1 MTRITESE
9 IEEFAIELLE
19 KSSYQYVY
27 TPNIAPDSDTPERAR
42 FEDVLLLERLR
53 KAVGRITQNKAKTID
68 TRDDQGINSNQIST
82 LEKLRDTLLPKL
94 MSGEVQVEYEKD
106 GDSYHEK

>member
-1 MTRITESE
+1 MTRITESA

-19 KSSYQYVY
+19 KSSHQYVY
-27 TPNIAPDSDTPERAR
+27 APDIAPDSDTPERAR
-42 FEDVLLLERLR
+42 FDDVFLLERLR

-68 TRDDQGINSNQIST
+68 TKDDQGINSNQIYT
-82 LEKLRDTLLPKL
+82 LEKLRDTHLPKL
-94 MSGEVQVEYEKD
+94 MSGEVQVKYEKN